1 MKIWDRFCR
10 TKFVESIINGLGGV
24 SGEVFNKTQYE
35 VEALTLDNKYLR
47 KDIDGLAR
55 ENAELWCENSKQ
67 IEEINK
73 LQRYLKVANMSER
86 TITTINYTL
95 IRNEFIAE
103 DRMKFFATNGLCEKI
118 KHSDVIRYD
127 FDDGICSASLE
138 VIV

>member
-1 MKIWDRFCR
+1 MKIWDKFCQ

-24 SGEVFNKTQYE
+24 SGEVFNKTQDE

-73 LQRYLKVANMSER
+73 LQRYLKVGNMSER
-86 TITTINYTL
+86 TITTINHTL
-95 IRNEFIAE
+95 INYFITE
-103 DRMKFFATNGLCEKI
+103 DEMKFLAANELCEKI
-118 KHSDVIRYD
+118 KRSNVIRYD